1 MDFFFVEYRDPI
13 FGLVVLATLVLVVAV
28 AHYAWRVV
36 SSNSQEKGL
45 EGFIKK
51 FEIADEHKDLLRASS
66 LSLENLHF
74 LASIFTKSG
83 EFEKA
88 IQIYLI
94 ALEKIKD
101 KSEREA
107 IFCDLAEVY
116 FRAGFLARSEE
127 VLLSALSLRPRN
139 EKALK
144 LLKIVYLRLKRYD
157 EVLQTLDCL
166 FELGFE
172 VSKERDFIEVMRA
185 KNATKSSLNANA
197 PKSVSL
203 SEFRA
208 NLNKNSSENSSDF
221 DINSSK
227 KNGANFGVNL
237 NENLGENSRNLNE
250 NSSENLNEKN
260 EANLSLNSKNLNEN
274 SGENLKENL
283 KENLTQ
289 NSSKN
294 LNNLNVNSNEILDK
308 NSNKKGKK
316 QSKNSAQSY
325 ENNDFVKRFLLEN
338 GDTSLHAEFSKVVD
352 LLYKVQ
358 TPIFLDDDEYFEL
371 FCARG
376 LISKR
381 QNYDFKN
388 KKLKMLEILNDNG
401 FKAKLGFYYV
411 CKHCK
416 NQMPLFFYHCP
427 ICYEFGGCKILY
439 EVEASDEKG

>member
-1 MDFFFVEYRDPI
+1 MDFFFIQYRDPI
-13 FGLVVLATLVLVVAV
+13 FGLFILFALVFVVAL
-28 AHYAWRVV
+28 AHFFWRAY
-36 SSNSQEKGL
+36 SFKSQEKGIK
-45 EGFIKK
+45 GFIKK
-51 FEIADEHKDLLRASS
+51 FDIADEHKDLLRTQA
-66 LSLENLHF
+66 LSTNNLRF
-74 LASIFTKSG
+74 LASIFAKSG

-94 ALEKIKD
+94 ALEKVRSKD
-101 KSEREA
+101 EREW
-107 IFCDLAEVY
+107 IFYDLAEVY

-185 KNATKSSLNANA
+185 KNATKSSLNTNENT

-208 NLNKNSSENSSDF
+208 NLNKNSSE
-221 DINSSK
+221 
-227 KNGANFGVNL
+227 KNG
-237 NENLGENSRNLNE
+237 
-250 NSSENLNEKN
+250 ENLN
-260 EANLSLNSKNLNEN
+260 LNSKNLSE
-274 SGENLKENL
+274 
-283 KENLTQ
+283 
-289 NSSKN
+289 
-294 LNNLNVNSNEILDK
+294 NSNEIL
-308 NSNKKGKK
+308 NEISNKKSKK
-316 QSKNSAQSY
+316 HSKNSAQSY
-325 ENNDFVKRFLLEN
+325 KNNDFVKRFLLER

-358 TPIFLDDDEYFEL
+358 TPIFLDDSEYFEL

-376 LISKR
+376 LTAKR

-401 FKAKLGFYYV
+401 FKAKLGFSYV